1 MKSKK
6 EYQKFVESYT
16 PFSWEINDKEET
28 RNIYSG
34 QHSFEINYQRFFHV
48 FKKLKEIKKILKNPK
63 IIDVGSFPGNMIKLS
78 KYVFHD
84 YSKYISLGLDL
95 DEKYIQEVKKLNVDC
110 KNVEIDPN
118 FPGASETDEWRLEN
132 FNLCL
137 LLDTIEHLTNPTF
150 CLDNINKSL
159 KKGGF
164 LLITTDNITN
174 FLYILKMITKGES
187 PNIKFILSS
196 MFYIGNHRPHHREYS
211 KDELIFLLNHSG
223 FEVLSH
229 EYFDRKQG
237 QFFLKNKKLSRNN
250 NFKFKS
256 ILTKPIKW
264 LFNLVPHFRNHQI
277 ILAKK
282 QENIEDISRP
292 KQTHSKKDWLN
303 LRMKTIGY

>member
-1 MKSKK
+1 
-6 EYQKFVESYT
+6 
-16 PFSWEINDKEET
+16 
-28 RNIYSG
+28 
-34 QHSFEINYQRFFHV
+34 
-48 FKKLKEIKKILKNPK
+48 
-63 IIDVGSFPGNMIKLS
+63 
-78 KYVFHD
+78 
-84 YSKYISLGLDL
+84 
-95 DEKYIQEVKKLNVDC
+95 
-110 KNVEIDPN
+110 
-118 FPGASETDEWRLEN
+118 
-132 FNLCL
+132 
-137 LLDTIEHLTNPTF
+137 
-150 CLDNINKSL
+150 
-159 KKGGF
+159 
-164 LLITTDNITN
+164 
-174 FLYILKMITKGES
+174 
-187 PNIKFILSS
+187 